1 MLTLRPEQRKL
12 CDDVAAAWAGGA
24 DNVMAVASTGF
35 GKTVCLSDIARQHNG
50 AVAVTVHR
58 REILKQLSLSLGA
71 FDLKHRV
78 IAPRET
84 IALIRRA
91 HFDKFGRCFIDPG
104 ARHGVMSAQTLTS
117 RSAGNDAGLQRW
129 LQQVT
134 LGIYDECQH
143 YTSGGVWGRAVEAL
157 AHAKQL
163 HVTATPERAD
173 GKGLGRHADGYIDAM
188 VEAPSIRWLIDNG
201 RLCPMKYYAPDSDID
216 MSGLPVGA
224 DGDFTS
230 KAMRERARQSHIVGD
245 SVAHYRK
252 FADGK
257 RCLVFATDVET
268 AEETAAAFR
277 AAGITSVA
285 VSGKT
290 DSKPREK
297 AFSDFEAGG
306 VRVLVNVDL
315 ADEGVDIPGIEAVL
329 LARPTWS
336 LAKYMQMIGR
346 ALRLMPGKPHAVII
360 DNVRNWARHP
370 GGPLAPRQWTLDRR
384 DKAARRDGTDT
395 IPQRVCLECTQPYEA
410 YHPACPY
417 CGAVPEPSTRSAPEA
432 VDGDLTELDVTAMAD
447 LLARIERADMPDDAY
462 RVEQIARNVPPVGRG
477 ADLRRHQAGR
487 HRRAVL
493 RELLAWWC
501 GMQAHRSK
509 AEVYRR
515 FYHRFGVDMGTA
527 LTLNANDTDLL
538 IERIRG
544 KFAEDATL

>member
-1 MLTLRPEQRKL
+1 MLELRPEQRAL
-12 CDDVAAAWAGGA
+12 CDDVAAAWDSGA
-24 DNVMAVASTGF
+24 RAVMAVASTGF
-35 GKTVCLSDIARQHNG
+35 GKTVCLSDIARRHNG

-78 IAPRET
+78 IAPRDT

-91 HFDKFGRCFIDPG
+91 HFDRFGRCFIDPN

-129 LQQVT
+129 LKGVT

-143 YTSGGVWGRAVEAL
+143 YTQGGTWGRAVEAL
-157 AHAKQL
+157 EHAKQL

-173 GKGLGRHADGYIDAM
+173 GRGLGRHADGYIDAM
-188 VEAPSIRWLIDNG
+188 VEAPPISWLINNG

-224 DGDFTS
+224 DGDFNS
-230 KAMRERARQSHIVGD
+230 KALRERARQSHIVGD

-252 FADGK
+252 FAPDK

-268 AEETAAAFR
+268 AEETAAAFN
-277 AAGITSVA
+277 AAGIPSVA

-290 DSKPREK
+290 DSRPREQ
-297 AFSDFEAGG
+297 AFADFEAGR

-384 DKAARRDGTDT
+384 DKAARRDSTDT
-395 IPQRVCLECTQPYEA
+395 IPQRVCVECTQPYEA
-410 YHPACPY
+410 FYPQCPY
-417 CGAVPEPSTRSAPEA
+417 CGHAPEPSGRSSPEQ
-432 VDGDLTELDVTAMAD
+432 VDGDLTELDVAGMAA
-447 LLARIERADMPDDAY
+447 LLERIQRADMSDSEYQLD
-462 RVEQIARNVPPVGRG
+462 QLQRNMPAVGRG

-501 GMQAHRSK
+501 GMQQHRGK

-515 FYHRFGVDMGTA
+515 FYHRFGVDMGSA
-527 LTLNANDTDLL
+527 LTLNATDTDAL

-544 KFAEDATL
+544 KFAEDVTV

>member
-1 MLTLRPEQRKL
+1 MLTLRPEQREL
-12 CDDVAAAWAGGA
+12 CDAVAAAWQDGA
-24 DNVMAVASTGF
+24 RNVMAVASTGF
-35 GKTVCLSDIARQHNG
+35 GKTVCLSDIARRHNG

-58 REILKQLSLSLGA
+58 REILKQLSTSLAA

-84 IALIRRA
+84 VAIIRRA
-91 HFDKFGRCFIDPG
+91 HFDKFGKCFIDPN

-117 RSAGNDAGLQRW
+117 RSAAKDAGLQRW
-129 LQQVT
+129 LNQVT

-143 YTSGGVWGRAVEAL
+143 YTQGGTWGRAVEAL
-157 AHAKQL
+157 EHAQQL

-173 GKGLGRHADGYIDAM
+173 GRGLGRHADGYIDAM
-188 VEAPSIRWLIDNG
+188 VQAPTIKWLIDNA
-201 RLCPMKYYAPDSDID
+201 RLCPMKYYAPESDID
-216 MSGLPVGA
+216 LGGLPVGA
-224 DGDFTS
+224 DGDFNS
-230 KAMRERARQSHIVGD
+230 KALRDRARESHIVGD

-268 AEETAAAFR
+268 AAETAAAFN
-277 AAGITSVA
+277 AAGIPSQS

-290 DSKPREK
+290 ESRAREK
-297 AFSDFEAGG
+297 AFSDFEAGT

-384 DKAARRDGTDT
+384 DKAARRDTSDT
-395 IPQRVCLECTQPYEA
+395 IPQRVCVECTQPYEA
-410 YHPACPY
+410 FHKACPY
-417 CGAVPEPSTRSAPEA
+417 CGHVPEPAGRSVPEQ
-432 VDGDLTELDVTAMAD
+432 VDGDLTELDVAGMAALLERIARAD
-447 LLARIERADMPDDAY
+447 LPDADYQSD
-462 RVEQIARNVPPVGRG
+462 QIARHIPAVGRG
-477 ADLRRHQAGR
+477 ADLRRHRAGR

-501 GMQAHRSK
+501 GLQPGREK
-509 AEVYRR
+509 GEVYRR
-515 FYHRFGVDMGTA
+515 FYHRFGVDMGSA
-527 LTLNANDTDLL
+527 LTLNAADTDTL

-544 KFAEDATL
+544 RFAEDIEL